1 MMQDD
6 NQVAD
11 LTQIDIK
18 KTAEEEEKSLDWE
31 SVLEQK
37 QADLAELLVLAASES
52 ADNLIFLQQADGDSE
67 GAEAD
72 DTGMSDKELKKWMEK
87 IGLNEGF
94 EKLETEY
101 VLPMNIEEVWAI
113 FFADDAKYN
122 FDNAMVD
129 LGDILESIGKWK
141 NYEKLHDE
149 ERVLKHRVIT
159 SIDKLP
165 SNPLSTTVENT
176 RNSYLLQKSDTELV
190 VEDMNTGAG
199 FKYAD
204 TALTR
209 IRWEIYQPTASS
221 QKSVLRVSWKF

>member
-1 MMQDD
+1 M
-6 NQVAD
+6 
-11 LTQIDIK
+11 
-18 KTAEEEEKSLDWE
+18 
-31 SVLEQK
+31 LEQK
-37 QADLAELLVLAASES
+37 QADLAELLVLAASAES
-52 ADNLIFLQQADGDSE
+52 ADHLIFLQQADGDSE
-67 GAEAD
+67 GAKAESD
-72 DTGMSDKELKKWMEK
+72 DMTDEEIKKWMKK
-87 IGLNEGF
+87 IGLKEGF

-141 NYEKLHDE
+141 NYDELHDE

-190 VEDMNTGAG
+190 VEDMNMGAG
-199 FKYAD
+199 FKYAN